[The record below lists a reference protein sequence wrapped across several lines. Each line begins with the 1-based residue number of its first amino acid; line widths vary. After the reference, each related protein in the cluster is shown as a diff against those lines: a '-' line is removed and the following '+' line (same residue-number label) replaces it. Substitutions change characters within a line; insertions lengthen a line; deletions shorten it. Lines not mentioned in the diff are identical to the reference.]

1 MSIQGFQ
8 FEGDSTLYKY
18 DYNALDNKL
27 ELDDT
32 LEDGNKAANAEKVG
46 DELATKANIDG
57 YYEDLTSGNAEQ
69 IVSTQYLEDKIPYHF
84 RTSGGS
90 LDIGN
95 REEDMLVGGSIVWN
109 QFANLNSRTMF
120 GITVSRVSESVL
132 RVAGTISSVDFGYV
146 DSTSSAMQFQT
157 THVYIVWV
165 NGPSSA
171 SSYLKF
177 HQGSKATPDIL
188 NSPRIFKYTSGS
200 TGNCIE
206 TIATGDIDYTFHWN
220 KIDLTAMFGTEVADA
235 VYAMEQ
241 AEAGAGIAWFKKLF
255 PKDYYEYSEPT
266 LKHVEG
272 LQKHEMVGFNLFDDV
287 LLNDLENITKT
298 SNGFQGTAANWLKAT
313 AQGTRWDGINYHQNT
328 VYYVSAYIINSG
340 TTTAARFEI
349 YHTDGTV
356 VASNRVDAGQTRRV
370 SVVSSPS
377 KTVDYIKFNY
387 GSNGGQPIIIN
398 DICIN
403 LSDPSRNGE
412 YEPYVKHTYPL
423 DGTLILRGIPKIDVS
438 GNLYYDGDTYES
450 DGTVTRKYG
459 IVDLGTLNWAYHA
472 NTAHFYVT
480 IPTSTSLGMNF
491 LCSKYTYNGTAETS
505 AMTDKPTG
513 LYRFGNVFRVK
524 DSTYTDVAS
533 FKSAMSGVYL
543 VYGLATPTIEVTQ
556 PYQNPQIVDNWGTEE
571 YVTDSIVP
579 VGHSTKY
586 PANLRDKIQHLP
598 DLASDE
604 GNYIINQQGQKMT
617 LVRFRIPSAP
627 SEDGTYILRATVS
640 NGTPTYTW
648 ESEASNEG

>member
-69 IVSTQYLEDKIPYHF
+69 LVSTQYLEDKIPYHF

-109 QFANLNSRTMF
+109 QFANLKSRTMF
-120 GITVSRVSESVL
+120 GITVSKVNESTIRVT
-132 RVAGTISSVDFGYV
+132 GTISRVDYGYL
-146 DSTSSAMQFQT
+146 DNASGAIAFQA

-171 SSYLKF
+171 SSYFKF
-177 HQGSKATPDIL
+177 YQGTRATPDIL
-188 NSPRIFKYTSGS
+188 NSPRIFKYTGDSV
-200 TGNCIE
+200 GNCIE
-206 TIATGDIDYTFHWN
+206 AIATGDVDYTFHWN

-241 AEAGAGIAWFKKLF
+241 AEEGAGVAWFKKLF
-255 PKDYYEYSEPT
+255 PNDYYEYNAGE
-266 LKHVEG
+266 LMHVEG
-272 LQKHEMVGFNLFDDV
+272 LQSHDMVGFNLFD
-287 LLNDLENITKT
+287 E
-298 SNGFQGTAANWLKAT
+298 SQ
-313 AQGTRWDGINYHQNT
+313 DGETN
-328 VYYVSAYIINSG
+328 SAYRYFKIPIGETDTLWMTLKDKGTSVDLSNISMGFVKDPANANAGNRWVLYNGTYNANNAYNNSK
-340 TTTAARFEI
+340 ANPNDFYSYVFVYPRSI
-349 YHTDGTV
+349 DMWNKIRQKY
-356 VASNRVDAGQTRRV
+356 
-370 SVVSSPS
+370 
-377 KTVDYIKFNY
+377 
-387 GSNGGQPIIIN
+387 

-403 LSDPSRNGE
+403 LSDPSRNGT
-412 YEPYVKHTYPL
+412 YEPYVKHSYPL
-423 DGTLILRGIPKIDVS
+423 DNSLTLRGIPKIDVG

-450 DGTVTRKYG
+450 DGTVTRRYG
-459 IVDLGTLNWAYHA
+459 IVDLGTLSWTVSAQRMLSNNALSEA
-472 NTAHFYVT
+472 PAVT
-480 IPTSTSLGMNF
+480 ITTNKTPNAF
-491 LCSKYTYNGTAETS
+491 CAKYEPSKWSDLNINHDKTFGVIGKQIMIMDS
-505 AMTDKPTG
+505 A
-513 LYRFGNVFRVK
+513 
-524 DSTYTDVAS
+524 YTDATA
-533 FKSAMSGVYL
+533 FKAAMSGVYL
-543 VYGLATPTIEVTQ
+543 VYELATPTTETAQ
-556 PYQNPQIVDNWGTEE
+556 PYTALQTVDASGTEE
-571 YVTDSIVP
+571 YVTTSIVP
-579 VGHSTKY
+579 VGHYTKY

-648 ESEASNEG
+648 ESEASDEG